1 MAYFGLENGASAF
14 PATQAIR
21 YQKRFRE
28 RFRDK
33 SVLPLATNRE
43 WQGTFKGVGTEVDI
57 PVLPTLHSRKTKPG
71 EKINYDRPKA
81 TMEKFTIGRERYI
94 ALTLEDEDKLFAG
107 FNIEGPVLEETTKVI
122 SEEVETEFWDD
133 IPSKVAT
140 ANSGNTAGYKSGKYK
155 LGSTTYPVSLFKTDA
170 LAGAG
175 TAVTTDAPK
184 MSAVDYLL
192 QLPACIKEQPGGK
205 EKPVRIF
212 VPTVLG
218 YLLQTSEL
226 KQADLTGDAV
236 SMLRKDL
243 QVLGNIGG
251 ADVIVTD
258 KLPIYTVSSANCYPI
273 IALDTSAITFVE
285 EVKIKDKLQS
295 VEEWGDFHR
304 SKLIYDWFVRY
315 PEFFSV
321 GYVQIG

>member
-71 EKINYDRPKA
+71 EKVNYDRPKA

-107 FNIEGPVLEETTKVI
+107 FNIEGPVLEEATKVM
-122 SEEVETEFWDD
+122 SEEVEAEFWAD

-140 ANSGNTAGYKSGKYK
+140 ANSGNTAGYKSGHYK
-155 LGSTTYPVSLFKTDA
+155 LGSSATPQTLYASKASLSTNEM
-170 LAGAG
+170 L
-175 TAVTTDAPK
+175 
-184 MSAVDYLL
+184 AVDYLL
-192 QLPACIKEQPGGK
+192 QFPACIKEQPGGK
-205 EKPVRIF
+205 EKPIRIF

-218 YLLQTSEL
+218 YILQTSEL

-236 SMLRKDL
+236 SLLRKDL
-243 QVLGNIGG
+243 QVLGNLGG

-258 KLPIYTVSSANCYPI
+258 KLPIYQNSGNVYPV

-321 GYVQIG
+321 GYVKIG